1 MIPLLILLV
10 GGKGR
15 ANRANGRR
23 SICKSAEYVKKDG
36 AIGTKTGLMINT

>member
-1 MIPLLILLV
+1 MIPLLILLA

-15 ANRANGRR
+15 AKGANGRR

-36 AIGTKTGLMINT
+36 RPINTSGSYKTW